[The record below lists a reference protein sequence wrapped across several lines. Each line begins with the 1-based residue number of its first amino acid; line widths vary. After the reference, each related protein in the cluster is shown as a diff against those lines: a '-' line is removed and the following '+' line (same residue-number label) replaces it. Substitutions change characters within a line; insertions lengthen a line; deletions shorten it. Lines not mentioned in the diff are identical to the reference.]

1 MDEHV
6 VLEVAGRT
14 IAFLSFTWG
23 LNQQGV
29 VPERELFV
37 VPFGHAGD
45 VDLTL
50 ATDTIRAATAD
61 FVVVL
66 LHWGYEYE
74 YYPDPRFMVQARA
87 LIAAGA
93 DLLVGSG
100 PHVVQPP
107 ELCEVNGSAEAGVGS
122 CAVEDDG
129 EPRTAAVLYSLG
141 NAATTMG
148 TLPCQVG
155 LLATVSLGDAGVT
168 GLGWDP
174 LVSHESV
181 PEVRPLDEADAD
193 EAAEL
198 ERLSTHVG
206 EGWRRP

>member
-1 MDEHV
+1 
-6 VLEVAGRT
+6 
-14 IAFLSFTWG
+14 
-23 LNQQGV
+23 
-29 VPERELFV
+29 
-37 VPFGHAGD
+37 
-45 VDLTL
+45 
-50 ATDTIRAATAD
+50 
-61 FVVVL
+61 
-66 LHWGYEYE
+66 
-74 YYPDPRFMVQARA
+74 MVQARA

-174 LVSHESV
+174 LVRRSSSVSARTWARGGGDHERALRLHAERG
-181 PEVRPLDEADAD
+181 PERDRRAPLPGHTRDVGAFGRHLLARPAH
-193 EAAEL
+193 
-198 ERLSTHVG
+198 RL
-206 EGWRRP
+206 R